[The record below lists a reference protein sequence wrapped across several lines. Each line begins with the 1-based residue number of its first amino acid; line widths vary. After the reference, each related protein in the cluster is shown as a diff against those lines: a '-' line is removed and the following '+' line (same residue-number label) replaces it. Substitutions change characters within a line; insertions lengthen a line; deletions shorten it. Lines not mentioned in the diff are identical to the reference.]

1 MVNPSSFQTR
11 YVPNPAVIVVKGDSL
26 LATIT
31 PSEDNLVIQRN
42 AAGIPVIVF
51 ESKSLLV

>member
-1 MVNPSSFQTR
+1 MVNPSSFQTGH
-11 YVPNPAVIVVKGDSL
+11 VPNPAVVVVKGDSL